1 MQGRSSAGERRKR
14 VDTRRLQVTLESGM
28 ALLLQELPCIT
39 RLGGAPKSE
48 GCEGGVRGEGSAQC
62 SGGYAVVG
70 SG

>member
-1 MQGRSSAGERRKR
+1 M
-14 VDTRRLQVTLESGM
+14 TLESGM